1 MTTEEEAKAAEELR
15 KEAVRLA
22 RIFLWIFLG
31 SFVATVLA
39 GGVFCRF
46 QAGFLALLWAIAF
59 SAVGICGG
67 FLFGIPKTV
76 QFDQATQSRGAD
88 ARKGNGV
95 RRADY
100 RSVVNNN
107 LVDISDWLTKII
119 VGLGLVNL
127 GKIPALILKVAR
139 VLSDSLEKCGTCG
152 CTDYVAFSAGLVI
165 GFLSLGFLFGYLFT
179 RLYLATAFI
188 RADLA
193 GLAQATEG
201 EKDRPSNL
209 PLPPEAEVVEAGKAP
224 SDFTQEETAEEKE
237 PEAAAAAEAVPA
249 QTAPKRT
256 GPVMSFPDPNALTKE
271 ERKMLKAL
279 WPHQRDYLAR
289 NENKL
294 WGFTISEAAP
304 DYPEFVLGYS
314 NLSQRGLVSQG
325 DNGLVFLTDVGIN
338 YCKLYKERILGP
350 GDAWTKF
357 SPA

>member
-22 RIFLWIFLG
+22 WIFLWIFGG
-31 SFVATVLA
+31 SFIATVLA
-39 GGVFCRF
+39 GGILCHF

-76 QFDQATQSRGAD
+76 QFDQATQSRGAE
-88 ARKGNGV
+88 ARKANWA

-127 GKIPALILKVAR
+127 NKIPALIIKVAH

-152 CTDYVAFSAGLVI
+152 CSDYLAFSAGLVI

-201 EKDRPSNL
+201 EKDRPADV
-209 PLPPEAEVVEAGKAP
+209 PLPPDEKIAEGGETPSVV
-224 SDFTQEETAEEKE
+224 TQEKTTDETKSGTAT
-237 PEAAAAAEAVPA
+237 AAEAAPA
-249 QTAPKRT
+249 STARKPT
-256 GPVMSFPDPNALTKE
+256 SPLMVFPDPTALTKE
-271 ERKMLKAL
+271 ERKMLKTL
-279 WPHQRDYLAR
+279 WPHQRSYMLK

-304 DYPEFVLGYS
+304 DYPEFMLGYG
-314 NLSQRGLVSQG
+314 NLSQRGFVSQG
-325 DNGLVFLTDVGIN
+325 DKGLVFLTDVGIN
-338 YCKLYKERILGP
+338 YCKLYQDRLLMP
-350 GDAWTKF
+350 GEAWTNF

>member
-22 RIFLWIFLG
+22 RIFLWIFGG
-31 SFVATVLA
+31 SFIATVIA
-39 GGVFCRF
+39 GGVFCHF

-76 QFDQATQSRGAD
+76 QFDQAIQGRGAE
-88 ARKGNGV
+88 ARKANWAQ
-95 RRADY
+95 RADY

-127 GKIPALILKVAR
+127 GKIPALIIKVAH

-152 CTDYVAFSAGLVI
+152 CSDYLAFSAGLVI

-193 GLAQATEG
+193 GLAHATEG
-201 EKDRPSNL
+201 VKDRPSNV
-209 PLPPEAEVVEAGKAP
+209 PLPPEAKIAEEGEPSSVVTQEKTSEEREAGAA
-224 SDFTQEETAEEKE
+224 TATES
-237 PEAAAAAEAVPA
+237 A
-249 QTAPKRT
+249 TAPAARKPT
-256 GPVMSFPDPNALTKE
+256 GPLMVFPDPNALTKE
-271 ERKMLKAL
+271 ERKMLKTL
-279 WPHQRDYLAR
+279 WLYQRTYLL
-289 NENKL
+289 NKENKL

-304 DYPEFVLGYS
+304 DYPEFMLGYS
-314 NLSQRGLVSQG
+314 NLSQRGFVSQG
-325 DNGLVFLTDVGIN
+325 DKGLVFLTDVGIN
-338 YCKLYKERILGP
+338 YCRLYENRISEA

-357 SPA
+357 APA